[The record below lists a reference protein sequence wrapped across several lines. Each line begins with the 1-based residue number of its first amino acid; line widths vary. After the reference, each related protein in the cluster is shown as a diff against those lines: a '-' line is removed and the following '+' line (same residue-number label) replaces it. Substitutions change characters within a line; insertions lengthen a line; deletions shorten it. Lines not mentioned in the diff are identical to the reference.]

1 MLADIVALCLA
12 VFALL
17 GSPGPG
23 PLALAGVGAAFG
35 PRKGANFLFGIL
47 VAIAVVMVLT
57 GFGASALLSA
67 SPKLRVAVQLLAL
80 GYIIYVAWR
89 VAGVAAFAGGAEK
102 TAPSFTDGFLL
113 NILNPKAYAAFTA
126 IFAAFPIAH
135 TQPLVSAGLTATIS
149 FVLVVIIDTAWL
161 MAGAGLRPIAADP
174 VRGRPLRILFA
185 TMMVAAAVYGLTRL

>member
-1 MLADIVALCLA
+1 MFADIVALCLA
-12 VFALL
+12 VIALL

-35 PRKGANFLFGIL
+35 PRQGSNFLLGIL
-47 VAIAVVMVLT
+47 AAIAVVMVLT

-67 SPKLRVAVQLLAL
+67 SPKLRVAVQVLAL
-80 GYIIYVAWR
+80 GYIVYVAWR
-89 VAGVAAFAGGAEK
+89 VAGVAAFAGGPEK
-102 TAPSFTDGFLL
+102 AAPSFIDGFLL

-126 IFAAFPIAH
+126 IFAAFSIEHAQPIM
-135 TQPLVSAGLTATIS
+135 SAGITAAIS

-185 TMMVAAAVYGLTRL
+185 LMMVAAAVYGLTRL

>member
-1 MLADIVALCLA
+1 MLTDIVALCLA
-12 VFALL
+12 VIALL

-47 VAIAVVMVLT
+47 AAIAVVMVLT

-67 SPKLRVAVQLLAL
+67 APKLRVVVQLLAL

-89 VAGVAAFAGGAEK
+89 VAGVASFESGAEK
-102 TAPSFTDGFLL
+102 TAPSFIDGFVL

-126 IFAAFPIAH
+126 IFAAFSIAH
-135 TQPLVSAGLTATIS
+135 AEPFVSAGLTAAIS

-185 TMMVAAAVYGLTRL
+185 LMMVAAAVFGLTRL